1 MNKETVPSHVVT
13 AWFDIMV
20 SCGAIPK
27 EELRGKIHSQIDH
40 AGQNRD
46 ITLIKESE
54 KPDLTFP

>member
-27 EELRGKIHSQIDH
+27 EELRGAKQ
-40 AGQNRD
+40 
-46 ITLIKESE
+46 
-54 KPDLTFP
+54 